1 MRLQTGNRLL
11 RVFMVGLF
19 MIVCLY
25 SRAQA
30 LSEVNPGLIA
40 AEIEGSTA
48 IDMANGSQIK
58 MEGATVPFHAGMSAI
73 FAQIKGWEGKY
84 NSYLKTVQGFA
95 TGIKGCKTFLIN
107 IMKTL
112 ISLKEVKEAIS
123 ANPQGVFATMSMN
136 ETYLEVA
143 AEIIVTYDYF
153 DAVLARGG
161 SGNMLSGSERVRVL
175 NDINAMIQE
184 LNVKL
189 HNMALSIAYFNM
201 TDVWRRITAG
211 MSMKSHG
218 DIAREA
224 GERFYRAAR
233 TINTFSR

>member
-1 MRLQTGNRLL
+1 M
-11 RVFMVGLF
+11 
-19 MIVCLY
+19 
-25 SRAQA
+25 
-30 LSEVNPGLIA
+30 
-40 AEIEGSTA
+40 
-48 IDMANGSQIK
+48 
-58 MEGATVPFHAGMSAI
+58 
-73 FAQIKGWEGKY
+73 
-84 NSYLKTVQGFA
+84 
-95 TGIKGCKTFLIN
+95 
-107 IMKTL
+107 
-112 ISLKEVKEAIS
+112 
-123 ANPQGVFATMSMN
+123 
-136 ETYLEVA
+136 A
-143 AEIIVTYDYF
+143 AEIIVTYEYF

-224 GERFYRAAR
+224 GERFYHAAR